1 MENGQTGDEKD
12 DSQKEKVET
21 ILSNGGSSQRTNG
34 KATENGHLK
43 NGSAKLAPA
52 PTLQR
57 TLSSVIT
64 KTSFKLAPDMSEDI
78 TKSHSRQNSDDNVV
92 TENFDFKLEN
102 CLDYMNAG
110 MEAIIEDDVTSRFEA
125 EEIKNWNLLTRT
137 NRRYE
142 FITWRLTVIWV
153 FGFFVRYFLLMPIRV
168 FICFCGVRKNFQL
181 TFDDFVQYC
190 TYFDVS
196 FDLTFKLISRNGLL
210 DGNGIKG
217 DFNTV
222 PTSYDPCILGRRTRL
237 LSLSSFPVLNYVL
250 SLIQR
255 YSLSVTIFTS
265 QQLNNHTRKSR
276 KPVFLPNSSTGTLFC
291 IGVIGCCL

>member
-1 MENGQTGDEKD
+1 MKTVIKPIFPFYLLQQQYGRVNIERAKGTNSDDEDEDESLMENGQTGDEKD

-21 ILSNGGSSQRTNG
+21 ILPNGGSSQLTNG

-64 KTSFKLAPDMSEDI
+64 KTSFKLAPDMSEDT
-78 TKSHSRQNSDDNVV
+78 TKSHSRQNSDDKVV

-153 FGFFVRYFLLMPIRV
+153 FGFFVRYFVLMPIRV
-168 FICFCGVRKNFQL
+168 FICFCGVRENFQL
-181 TFDDFVQYC
+181 TFDDFDRHR

-196 FDLTFKLISRNGLL
+196 FDLTFKSISSKGLL

-222 PTSYDPCILGRRTRL
+222 PTSYDPCKFSRNRL
-237 LSLSSFPVLNYVL
+237 RSLSP
-250 SLIQR
+250 SL
-255 YSLSVTIFTS
+255 F
-265 QQLNNHTRKSR
+265 
-276 KPVFLPNSSTGTLFC
+276 
-291 IGVIGCCL
+291 